1 MSDVNED
8 SQEPGSAA
16 SSGTGT
22 GVSTGPNNPLE
33 GQEEAFRPKSDED
46 PGEMA
51 GGGQHGG

>member
-1 MSDVNED
+1 MSDVNEE
-8 SQEPGSAA
+8 SQEPGSSA

-22 GVSTGPNNPLE
+22 GVSTGPNNPRE
-33 GQEEAFRPKSDED
+33 GQEEAVRPKADEE